1 MKRNDRLSNSL
12 KVHRA
17 IKDVTQADLADAI
30 GVSRKTI
37 NSIEGG
43 DYQPSVLLALQLA
56 RFFEVPVD
64 EIFRIEEIESW
75 SKP

>member
-1 MKRNDRLSNSL
+1 MKRKDRLSNSL

-56 RFFEVPVD
+56 RFFEVSVD
-64 EIFRIEEIESW
+64 EIFKIEEIET
-75 SKP
+75 